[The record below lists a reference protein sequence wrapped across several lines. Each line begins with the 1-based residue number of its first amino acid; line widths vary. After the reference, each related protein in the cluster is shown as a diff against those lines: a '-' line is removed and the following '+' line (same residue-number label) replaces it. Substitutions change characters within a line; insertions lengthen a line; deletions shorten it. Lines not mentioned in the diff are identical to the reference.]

1 MSLFFYITC
10 ILIEFEVCF
19 NGCDIEPAIIQSKE
33 KRKKLTTTTTKS
45 GGRGVNKHQEKE
57 QKFTASNKYLC
68 CNGF

>member
-45 GGRGVNKHQEKE
+45 GGRGVNKH
-57 QKFTASNKYLC
+57 
-68 CNGF
+68 

>member
-33 KRKKLTTTTTKS
+33 KRKKINNDNNKKWGE
-45 GGRGVNKHQEKE
+45 GGK
-57 QKFTASNKYLC
+57 
-68 CNGF
+68 